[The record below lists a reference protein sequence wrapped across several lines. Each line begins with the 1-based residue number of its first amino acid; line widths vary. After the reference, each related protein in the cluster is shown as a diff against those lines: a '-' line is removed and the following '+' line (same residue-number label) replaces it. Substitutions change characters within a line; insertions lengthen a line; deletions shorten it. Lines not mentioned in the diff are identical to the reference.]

1 MVARPAVATTSGNFF
16 VPVAFNHGSLSLGK
30 LVLRRFGLT
39 IVHWEWVWL
48 LALLPAVILIRPGL
62 TPLLLILPALWL
74 LRKLVSGRFVT
85 PTPLDGALLLLLL
98 MLLVSLYAT
107 FDLAFSLDKIAGLL
121 LGVALFY
128 AVTAMASRSPGWMAV
143 AVSLHLGWGTAV
155 ALFGFLGTRWS
166 NKLPLLGGLIAQL
179 PPRLLTIPG
188 GPDTLNPNQVAGVLL
203 WVVPVAWLL
212 VALLLWRPAPLRQ
225 RWRWSGW
232 GIILLLTLA
241 TTLFMTAVLLLTQSR
256 SAIIGLAVA
265 VGVMLLLVSWLRSA
279 RFLAVTA
286 VLLLLL
292 AAGFWQA
299 AAGGS
304 LAVLGNGADGL
315 LDDQLTLR
323 SLDGRVE
330 IWSRAVY
337 GLQDFPF
344 TGMGMGAFRRVVH
357 ILYPLFLISPTTDIA
372 HAHNQF
378 LQTGLDL
385 GLPGLVA
392 YLALWLGTAV
402 MLGQVMIKARDPW
415 LRGLAVGLAGS
426 LVAYFVYG
434 LTDTVALGAKPGF
447 IFWYLLGLVAGLH
460 RLSQR
465 EKEKVKSEK

>member
-1 MVARPAVATTSGNFF
+1 MA
-16 VPVAFNHGSLSLGK
+16 L
-30 LVLRRFGLT
+30 LRRLGIAL
-39 IVHWEWVWL
+39 VQWEWLGL
-48 LALLPAVILIRPGL
+48 LALLPAVILIRPDL
-62 TPLLLILPALWL
+62 TPLLLLLPGLWL
-74 LRKLVSGRFVT
+74 LRQRVTGRFVT
-85 PTPLDGALLLLLL
+85 PTPLDGALLLLLI

-121 LGVALFY
+121 LGLALFY
-128 AVTAMASRSPGWMAV
+128 AVTAMASRSPGWLALAV
-143 AVSLHLGWGTAV
+143 TLHLGWGTAV
-155 ALFGFLGTRWS
+155 ALIGFLGTRWS

-225 RWRWSGW
+225 RGRWAGW
-232 GIILLLTLA
+232 GIILLLTLGTA
-241 TTLFMTAVLLLTQSR
+241 LFMTAVLLLTQSR

-265 VGVMLLLVSWLRSA
+265 AGLMLLLVSWLRST
-279 RFLAVTA
+279 RFLVVTA
-286 VLLLLL
+286 LLLLLL
-292 AAGFWQA
+292 AAGLWQA
-299 AAGGS
+299 TAVWS
-304 LAVLGNGADGL
+304 LPFLTNGTEML
-315 LDDQLTLR
+315 LDDQLTLG

-344 TGMGMGAFRRVVH
+344 TGMGMGTFRRVVH

-385 GLPGLVA
+385 GLPGLIA

-402 MLGQVMIKARDPW
+402 MLIQTMTTARDPW

-426 LVAYFVYG
+426 LGAYFVYG

-460 RLSQR
+460 RLSESR
-465 EKEKVKSEK
+465 IVESEK